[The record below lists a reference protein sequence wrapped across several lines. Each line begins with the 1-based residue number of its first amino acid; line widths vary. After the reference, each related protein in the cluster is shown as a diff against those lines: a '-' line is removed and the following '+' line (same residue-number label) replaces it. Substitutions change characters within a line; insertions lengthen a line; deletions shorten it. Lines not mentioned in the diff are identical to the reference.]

1 MVSFNDSNGI
11 SYNIVQNTTLPYTAE
26 VGSNYTYSGNATV
39 IIPNIVTDA
48 SNSANNYYVVGIA
61 PSAFY
66 KSSNNTGNSVIRTF
80 DASACSLFT
89 YINASAFRR
98 SALTSIYF
106 PSSLTIIGEY
116 AFYYSS
122 LQTIILPSTFILD
135 FIGQYAFSGCRI
147 QNFTFP
153 SSLTNLSRY
162 AFEACNS
169 LTSLDLSACTNLTSI
184 SDGVFSSC
192 GAATTCILPP
202 NLISINGFTFYYS
215 KFTSIIIPASV
226 NSIGYQ
232 GFYYSLNLRSVTFN
246 GTTIPTL
253 GISSFSYIGSNS
265 TAYYQYG
272 TSQADITR
280 LKNYGF
286 FTNYVEVNTPIPII
300 CFKENTKILTNNGY
314 RPIQELKK
322 GDLVKTLRDGFKPI
336 TMIGKRDV
344 YHPASKERIKDQ
356 LYKCSQSEYP
366 EIFEPLIITG
376 CHSIL
381 VDDFE
386 NEEQREKMLELH
398 GDIYITDNKYRL
410 AACIDTRTS
419 VYETP
424 GNYTIYHFALEH
436 HDNLMNYGIYANG
449 LLVETCSERN
459 LKELSGMVLI
469 E

>member
-48 SNSANNYYVVGIA
+48 SNSANNYYVVGIVT
-61 PSAFY
+61 SAFY

-89 YINASAFRR
+89 YINASALAKT
-98 SALTSIYF
+98 SLTTIYF
-106 PSSLTIIGEY
+106 PSSLTYLGPY
-116 AFYYSS
+116 AFDYSS
-122 LQTIILPSTFILD
+122 LQTIIFPSTFILE
-135 FIGQYAFSGCRI
+135 FIGENTFSGCGI

-153 SSLTNLSRY
+153 SSLTTLSS
-162 AFEACNS
+162 AFQSCNS
-169 LTSLDLSACTNLTSI
+169 LTSLDLSKCTNLTSI
-184 SDGVFSSC
+184 GDNAFNNC
-192 GAATTCILPP
+192 GATTCILPP
-202 NLISINGFTFYYS
+202 NLISINGFAFQSS

-232 GFYYSLNLRSVTFN
+232 GFYYSRYLRSVTFN

-253 GISSFSYIGSNS
+253 GISSFSFIGSNS

-286 FTNYVEVNTPIPII
+286 FTNYEEVNTPIII

-459 LKELSGMVLI
+459 LTELSNMALI

>member
-1 MVSFNDSNGI
+1 MSTFITNGI
-11 SYNIVQNTTLPYTAE
+11 VYNILTSTTAE
-26 VGSNYTYSGNATV
+26 IGSNYTYTGNANV
-39 IIPNIVTDA
+39 VIPNIVIDA
-48 SNSANNYYVVGIA
+48 NTSISYNVVGFA
-61 PSAFY
+61 QYAF
-66 KSSNNTGNSVIRTF
+66 STGAGSGNAKIRTI
-80 DASACSLFT
+80 DTSSCSFLT
-89 YINASAFRR
+89 YISAYAFLFCGN
-98 SALTSIYF
+98 LTTFYF
-106 PSSLTIIGEY
+106 PSSLTTLG
-116 AFYYSS
+116 YSS
-122 LQTIILPSTFILD
+122 FI
-135 FIGQYAFSGCRI
+135 YSGLTSIDMSNC
-147 QNFTFP
+147 T
-153 SSLTNLSRY
+153 SLTNISSNM
-162 AFEACNS
+162 FVFFQC
-169 LTSLDLSACTNLTSI
+169 TSI
-184 SDGVFSSC
+184 TSV
-192 GAATTCILPP
+192 ILPP
-202 NLISINGFTFYYS
+202 NLTYIRNEPFKGCDS
-215 KFTSIIIPASV
+215 
-226 NSIGYQ
+226 
-232 GFYYSLNLRSVTFN
+232 LRSVTFS
-246 GTTIPTL
+246 GTSIPT
-253 GISSFSYIGSNS
+253 IDIDSFSRVSNS

-272 TSQADITR
+272 TSTEDINR
-280 LKNYGF
+280 LKGYNY
-286 FTNYVEVNTPIPII
+286 FTYYVEVNAPIII

-344 YHPASKERIKDQ
+344 YHSASKERIKDQ
-356 LYKCSQSEYP
+356 LYKCTQSEYP

-381 VDDFE
+381 VDNFE

-459 LKELSGMVLI
+459 LTELSNMVLI